1 MANLLLNKLTKK
13 QVLKHLSILT
23 GAFAISIVFSLVLL
37 QRISF
42 RGLWN
47 MIPLTFIQLELFIYL
62 GNRFFKSVNPDSPG
76 AVKKTIIRLILFYF
90 VVLLIASA
98 LFLSLFTWHFWRSG
112 APFSE
117 LIPSLLHSELHSFF
131 TAAGIGFALGALFF
145 FYTQWADT
153 VKRMQKL
160 KEEKLIFQYET
171 LKTQVNP
178 HFLFNSLNTLSSL
191 VNSDPAL
198 SDKFIHKLSAVYRY
212 VLENQEKD
220 LVPLAAEMEFVKDF
234 FYLQKIRDGE
244 KIELKIDFEETDAV
258 KIIPVSLQMLV
269 ENAIK
274 HNVASRKEPLLI
286 TIHFEG
292 IDKLV
297 VRNELRQRMQL
308 AASSKIGLKNLNER
322 CKLILNREVE
332 IQETADEFI
341 VKVPLKLTE
350 QSK

>member
-1 MANLLLNKLTKK
+1 MANFQLHKQVKK
-13 QVLKHLSILT
+13 QVLRHLAILA
-23 GAFAISIVFSLVLL
+23 GAIAISIAFSLVLF
-37 QRISF
+37 QRIASQ
-42 RGLWN
+42 GLWN
-47 MIPLTFIQLELFIYL
+47 MVPLTFIQLELFMYL
-62 GNRFFKSVNPDSPG
+62 GNRFFKSVDPDAPG
-76 AVKKTIIRLILFYF
+76 AIKKTIIRLVLFYF
-90 VVLLIASA
+90 TVLLIASA
-98 LFLSLFTWHFWRSG
+98 LFLALFAWHFWRGG

-117 LIPSLLHSELHSFF
+117 FIPSLMHAELRSFL

-153 VKRMQKL
+153 VKRIQKL

-191 VNSDPAL
+191 VSSNPAL

-244 KIELKIDFEETDAV
+244 KIELKIDFEETGNAR
-258 KIIPVSLQMLV
+258 IIPVSLQMLV

-274 HNVASRKEPLLI
+274 HNVATRKEPLLI

-292 IDKLV
+292 MDKLV
-297 VRNELRQRMQL
+297 VRNDLRQRMQL

-332 IQETADEFI
+332 TQETSDEFI
-341 VKVPLKLTE
+341 VKVPLKLNNLG
-350 QSK
+350 K

>member
-1 MANLLLNKLTKK
+1 MAKFQLNKQTKK
-13 QVLKHLSILT
+13 QVLKHLAILA
-23 GAFAISIVFSLVLL
+23 GAVAICIIFSLVLF
-37 QRISF
+37 QRILHP
-42 RGLWN
+42 GIWN
-47 MIPLTFIQLELFIYL
+47 MLLLTVIQLELFMYL
-62 GNRFFKSVNPDSPG
+62 GIRFFKSVDPDAPG
-76 AVKKTIIRLILFYF
+76 AIKKTIVRLILFYIT
-90 VVLLIASA
+90 VLLIAFA
-98 LFLSLFTWHFWRSG
+98 LFLAIFTWHFWRAG

-117 LIPSLLHSELHSFF
+117 FIPNLVNTEIRSFL
-131 TAAGIGFALGALFF
+131 TAAGVGFALGALFF

-191 VNSDPAL
+191 VNSNPEL

-220 LVPLAAEMEFVKDF
+220 LVPLADEMEFVKDF

-244 KIELKIDFEETDAV
+244 KIELKIDFGETGTA

-274 HNVASRKEPLLI
+274 HNAATRKDPLLI

-292 IDKLV
+292 MDKLV
-297 VRNELRQRMQL
+297 VRNDLRQRMQL

-322 CKLILNREVE
+322 CKLILKRDVE
-332 IQETADEFI
+332 IQETEDEFV
-341 VKVPLKLTE
+341 VKVPLKLNE

>member
-1 MANLLLNKLTKK
+1 MANLLQNKQVKK
-13 QVLKHLSILT
+13 QVLKHLAIVG
-23 GAFAISIVFSLVLL
+23 GAVAICIIFSLVLFEQIL
-37 QRISF
+37 HSGI
-42 RGLWN
+42 WN
-47 MIPLTFIQLELFIYL
+47 MLLLTVIQLELFMYL
-62 GNRFFKSVNPDSPG
+62 GNRFFQSIKPDSPG
-76 AVKKTIIRLILFYF
+76 IIKKTIIRLILFYF
-90 VVLLIASA
+90 TVLLIATV
-98 LFLSLFTWHFWRSG
+98 LFVALFTWHFWRGG

-117 LIPSLLHSELHSFF
+117 FIPNLLHAEMGSFLK
-131 TAAGIGFALGALFF
+131 AAGVGFALGALFF
-145 FYTQWADT
+145 FYTQWADS

-191 VNSDPAL
+191 VSSNPAL

-220 LVPLAAEMEFVKDF
+220 LVPLAAEMGFVKDF

-244 KIELKIDFEETDAV
+244 KIEMKIDFEETGSA

-292 IDKLV
+292 MDKLV
-297 VRNELRQRMQL
+297 VRNDLRQRMQL

-332 IQETADEFI
+332 IQETADEFV
-341 VKVPLKLTE
+341 VKVPLKLND

>member
-1 MANLLLNKLTKK
+1 MVNFKLNKQTKK
-13 QVLKHLSILT
+13 QVLRHLAILA
-23 GAFAISIVFSLVLL
+23 GAVAISIVFSLVLM
-37 QRISF
+37 QRILHP
-42 RGLWN
+42 GIWN
-47 MIPLTFIQLELFIYL
+47 MLLLTFIQLELFIYL
-62 GNRFFKSVNPDSPG
+62 GNRFFKSVNPDSAG
-76 AVKKTIIRLILFYF
+76 AVKKTIIRLVLFYF

-98 LFLSLFTWHFWRSG
+98 LFLALFTWHFWRSG
-112 APFSE
+112 ASFSE
-117 LIPSLLHSELHSFF
+117 FIPSLLHSELHSFF

-160 KEEKLIFQYET
+160 REEKLIFQYET

-191 VNSDPAL
+191 LNSDPAL

-244 KIELKIDFEETDAV
+244 KIKLKIDFEESSAA

-274 HNVASRKEPLLI
+274 HNVATRKEPLLI

-292 IDKLV
+292 MDKLA
-297 VRNELRQRMQL
+297 VRNDLRQRMQL
-308 AASSKIGLKNLNER
+308 AASSQIGLKNLNER
-322 CKLILNREVE
+322 CRLILNREVE
-332 IQETADEFI
+332 TQETADEFI
-341 VKVPLKLTE
+341 VKVPLKLND